1 MLILKLVLFSLL
13 MAFIMA
19 KLEIEI
25 EGKDGWAAALPTWRV
40 KNWFTRLLWGKQ
52 EFTGYHFWV
61 FWLIMVLLHFP
72 FWIGL
77 PWTLQLELQILGV
90 FFLGVIFEDFFWF
103 VLNPH
108 YGIKKFTKQY
118 AHWHKD
124 WWGRVPSL
132 YVKMFVMTVICFGIS
147 AVLPS

>member
-1 MLILKLVLFSLL
+1 
-13 MAFIMA
+13 
-19 KLEIEI
+19 
-25 EGKDGWAAALPTWRV
+25 
-40 KNWFTRLLWGKQ
+40 
-52 EFTGYHFWV
+52 
-61 FWLIMVLLHFP
+61 MVLLHFP